1 LAVFGWLRARSTKLE
16 FVRLDGPG
24 GASAVPDLQDDE
36 HGEVEDQHDDPQSQ
50 RQDTVEVLLRDPCP
64 EVGAADMTNN
74 FQQTSAAPYAS
85 LEDLG
90 ERQTAVRHAISAMGA
105 ACNAKI
111 AKYLDVPI
119 NQVTG
124 RVFELRDKG
133 LVREAYKAVWP
144 ATGRTV
150 IWWETV

>member
-1 LAVFGWLRARSTKLE
+1 M
-16 FVRLDGPG
+16 
-24 GASAVPDLQDDE
+24 
-36 HGEVEDQHDDPQSQ
+36 
-50 RQDTVEVLLRDPCP
+50 
-64 EVGAADMTNN
+64 ADMPTTNI
-74 FQQTSAAPYAS
+74 QQTSAVAYAS

-90 ERQTAVRHAISAMGA
+90 ERQTAVRNAISTLGA

-111 AKYLDVPI
+111 ALYLDIPI

-133 LVREAYKAVWP
+133 LVKEAYKAVWP
-144 ATGRTV
+144 ATGRNV